1 MTTTL
6 PALHQ
11 VGDRVT
17 VHRKGQT
24 IPGHITSVH
33 RSDRG
38 AEYVIR
44 TQPADGSRH
53 GSVLNIWTT
62 SGHSSFITPA
72 GSTQ

>member
-11 VGDRVT
+11 VGDRVN
-17 VHRKGQT
+17 VHRKGQS
-24 IPGHITSVH
+24 IPGHVTSVH

-38 AEYVIR
+38 VEYVIR
-44 TQPADGSRH
+44 TQPADGGH
-53 GSVLNIWTT
+53 GNVVNIWTT

-72 GSTQ
+72 GSTR